1 MYDIREIA
9 KYIINRCI
17 KMNKPTNNLILQ
29 KLLYFI
35 NEEYNKYYKKDLFNS
50 YFKIT
55 SYGIMYP
62 IIYYTYNIWSA
73 LDITDLQQ
81 SNINLDDDIKYLI
94 NDIIDK
100 YKNYNSIEIV
110 RLYKEYLNE
119 KEMNK

>member
-1 MYDIREIA
+1 MYDIIEIA

-17 KMNKPTNNLILQ
+17 KMNKPTNNLRLQ

-100 YKNYNSIEIV
+100 YKNYNSIEMV
-110 RLYKEYLNE
+110 RLYREYLNK
-119 KEMNK
+119 KEINK

>member
-1 MYDIREIA
+1 MYDIIEIA

-35 NEEYNKYYKKDLFNS
+35 NEEYNKYYKKYLFNS

-81 SNINLDDDIKYLI
+81 SNINLDNDIKYLI

-100 YKNYNSIEIV
+100 YKNYNSIEMV
-110 RLYKEYLNE
+110 RLYREYLNK
-119 KEMNK
+119 KEINK

>member
-29 KLLYFI
+29 KLLYFL

>member
-1 MYDIREIA
+1 MYDIIEIA

-17 KMNKPTNNLILQ
+17 KMNKPTNNLRLQ

-81 SNINLDDDIKYLI
+81 SNINLDDGIKYLI

-100 YKNYNSIEIV
+100 YKNYNSIEMV
-110 RLYKEYLNE
+110 CLYREYLN
-119 KEMNK
+119 KKNILS